1 MSRRASPRVIGAFV
15 VAAAALAVGA
25 VLVFGS
31 GRLFRETYTFVAYFD
46 SNVSGLAPGAPVKF
60 RGVEVGTVRDVRL
73 ALRDEIRPLEDNSI
87 AVVFD
92 LDADRIRSKGSL
104 ARINDP
110 VYVDSLI
117 NQVGFRAQL
126 TLESLVTGRMYIEL
140 NVLPDREARFA
151 SLGGPYQE
159 IPTVRTGFEELQAKL
174 FDIVAEVGEVEL
186 DSILQSFFR
195 VVGSVEELVSSPEV
209 KDAIESL
216 SDAIGELETTLHDAQ
231 RLMASADS
239 SIGPLR
245 VSLTETSDRFA
256 ATADQ
261 LDSTLVSLRTVLE
274 PGSPIVHQLEVA
286 LRDFAAATRSLRS
299 LTEFLERNPSAILR
313 GRPEDKP

>member
-1 MSRRASPRVIGAFV
+1 MSRRASPRIVGAFV
-15 VAAAALAVGA
+15 VAAVALAVGA

-31 GRLFRETYTFVAYFD
+31 GRLFRETYPFVAYFD

-73 ALRDEIRPLEDNSI
+73 ALPGEIRPLEDNSI
-87 AVVFD
+87 AVVFE
-92 LDADRIRSKGSL
+92 LDADRIRSKGGL

-117 NQVGFRAQL
+117 KQVGFRAQL

-186 DSILQSFFR
+186 DSILETFFA

-209 KDAIESL
+209 KSAIESL
-216 SDAIGELETTLHDAQ
+216 SDAIGELETTLEDAQ

-245 VSLTETSDRFA
+245 ASLTATSDRFA

-274 PGSPIVHQLEVA
+274 PGSPIVFQLEGA

-313 GRPEDKP
+313 GRPEGKP